1 MKVNIW
7 RRKMVVS
14 GKADTKFCKVVKRY
28 RESFSNLSKFENVQP
43 IRRNVSKSLI
53 STLMIFKKNAK
64 KNKPILCE
72 SSMETIASNEDL
84 STYEDMTLNKLKLN
98 AFVCPLNR
106 NKGFNQSLQD
116 VILEAR
122 EELRNRH
129 LDQIDKPMYIVF
141 NRAGCKDEMSNGDG
155 VYEEFDFRL
164 K

>member
-1 MKVNIW
+1 
-7 RRKMVVS
+7 MVVS

-28 RESFSNLSKFENVQP
+28 RESFSNLSKFENVKP

-84 STYEDMTLNKLKLN
+84 STYEDMTLSKVKSNPFICQLN
-98 AFVCPLNR
+98 PNT
-106 NKGFNQSLQD
+106 GFNQSLQD

-122 EELRNRH
+122 EELMNGH
-129 LDQIDKPMYIVF
+129 LDEIYEPMYIVF
-141 NRAGCKDEMSNGDG
+141 NRDRCKDEMSNDES
-155 VYEEFDFRL
+155 VYEEFDF
-164 K
+164 KMK